1 MPSRRHRHIAEEILD
16 KAAVLFD
23 TQGYGQAALQDIA
36 DAVGIARPSIYHY
49 FRSKEEIL
57 SVLVDRTT
65 GSREEIVRTVRA
77 MEADAVT
84 RLRALLCLVAE
95 SIGSNAVGLR
105 LTLNNDGL
113 LPVAVRR
120 RSLRSRRELFELL
133 VEILAEGRDAGAL
146 RPLDERAVAATMIA
160 SLSGLQYRGIG
171 GVQMDVQEA
180 AEVFAEMVVR
190 GVMQP
195 AGRQAATIEEAID
208 LLEEDLE
215 ILERHARRVN
225 GAQAEISGPWTPGPA
240 KSAIT
245 GDTSAG

>member
-1 MPSRRHRHIAEEILD
+1 VPSKRHRHIADEILE

-49 FRSKEEIL
+49 FRSKEDIL

-65 GSREEIVRTVRA
+65 ESREAIVRAVRA
-77 MEADAVT
+77 TEADALA
-84 RLRALLCLVAE
+84 RLRALLFLVAE

-105 LTLNNDGL
+105 LTLNNDGS

-120 RSLRSRRELFELL
+120 RSHRSRRELFELL
-133 VEILAEGRDAGAL
+133 VEILAEGRDTGAL
-146 RPLDERAVAATMIA
+146 RPFDERAMAATMIA

-171 GVQMDVQEA
+171 GVQLDVREA

-195 AGRQAATIEEAID
+195 AGRQTATIEEALG
-208 LLEEDLE
+208 LLEEDVA
-215 ILERHARRVN
+215 ILERHARR
-225 GAQAEISGPWTPGPA
+225 
-240 KSAIT
+240 
-245 GDTSAG
+245 